1 MKFLYNFDIIGPNP
15 KLYIFKSEKY
25 KTLFSLILSFIIIFI
40 SIIFILY
47 SLVIYFKFDKPVVS
61 YTKSNDLHEE
71 RKIFLKDT
79 LIMFQYIDFIN
90 SQKINESIADY
101 RAEYRATFDNGTMIN
116 VELKV
121 EKCKLGKNLDS
132 KYAQYFKEK
141 IDGVSIDDNLISN
154 NGIDDFYCIS
164 SDDTDLSLFYLPEIG
179 YNSISL
185 YFILKN
191 QSVYIPENI
200 NFMLVYENNLFNHN
214 NRNNPISEGISYQFI
229 VDFSSYEYT
238 SIDFN
243 FQYFNYETDDG
254 LFFDTSKHLYGMS
267 FLDMLYNKG
276 GKLNYNI
283 EKDFKEKSYS
293 NFGDI
298 TFKLN
303 KSNYDYYR
311 RSYKKLQTLVAEIMS
326 IVSLLFE
333 IGKIISG
340 FLNEKKMSIDII
352 KKLVI
357 LNNPK
362 KSRNIQIERIKI
374 TPTRDNNSLIINEN
388 INQNLK
394 LSNDDESKTI
404 HENKHEK
411 VLKSINIFNIIKSFI
426 FKSNK
431 DKLINLCHD
440 IIIEDMCIENILEK
454 FYNLGRIYRAILKEE
469 KYNLGLYKEPKFREI
484 NSIIYTIYNECKK
497 NDK

>member
-179 YNSISL
+179 YNFIFL

-254 LFFDTSKHLYGMS
+254 LFFDTSKHLYG
-267 FLDMLYNKG
+267 
-276 GKLNYNI
+276 
-283 EKDFKEKSYS
+283 
-293 NFGDI
+293 
-298 TFKLN
+298 
-303 KSNYDYYR
+303 
-311 RSYKKLQTLVAEIMS
+311 
-326 IVSLLFE
+326 LF
-333 IGKIISG
+333 
-340 FLNEKKMSIDII
+340 
-352 KKLVI
+352 
-357 LNNPK
+357 
-362 KSRNIQIERIKI
+362 
-374 TPTRDNNSLIINEN
+374 
-388 INQNLK
+388 
-394 LSNDDESKTI
+394 
-404 HENKHEK
+404 
-411 VLKSINIFNIIKSFI
+411 
-426 FKSNK
+426 
-431 DKLINLCHD
+431 
-440 IIIEDMCIENILEK
+440 
-454 FYNLGRIYRAILKEE
+454 
-469 KYNLGLYKEPKFREI
+469 
-484 NSIIYTIYNECKK
+484 
-497 NDK
+497 